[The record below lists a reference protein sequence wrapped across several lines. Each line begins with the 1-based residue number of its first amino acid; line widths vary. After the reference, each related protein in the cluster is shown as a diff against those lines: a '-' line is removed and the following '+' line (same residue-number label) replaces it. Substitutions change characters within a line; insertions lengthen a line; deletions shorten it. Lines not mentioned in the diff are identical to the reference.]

1 MRQAL
6 GRGRKH
12 DMPALKTT
20 ALVPLGQL
28 VATPNALAN
37 VSADEIQRALQ
48 RHVTGDWGELDEEDK
63 TANDEALKTGERLLS
78 AYKSATG
85 TKFWIIT
92 ERDRSVT
99 TILLPED
106 Y

>member
-1 MRQAL
+1 M
-6 GRGRKH
+6 
-12 DMPALKTT
+12 
-20 ALVPLGQL
+20 
-28 VATPNALAN
+28 
-37 VSADEIQRALQ
+37 
-48 RHVTGDWGELDEEDK
+48 TGDWGELDEEDK

-92 ERDRSVT
+92 EADRSVT
-99 TILLPED
+99 TILMPED